1 MPGNI
6 KNFSLYSGSDD
17 DVLTKVLRGKPDM
30 TEENPDAT
38 LSKNREEVKPDTT
51 LSKNREEV
59 KPDTTLSKNRE
70 EVKPDT
76 TLSKNREEVK
86 PDTTLSKNREE
97 VLPHDS
103 NKGNII
109 PETHSIPQRKDI
121 TLSTSAVPG
130 TGNDDVNITDP
141 LRQQSVHH
149 SILTTIQDEIRK
161 GTYKIEIAPSDLV
174 DFGGHRS
181 FDMTHQLFMRHK
193 GTFVLMFNGKI
204 GFLDHLEEYKQE
216 ETTECKLVSD
226 FLNLIFFCSPD
237 WKGHVIY
244 CNHFV
249 LVVCL
254 ALSICQLLILMQ
266 FVCIVGFDRIL
277 LYVKFSI

>member
-17 DVLTKVLRGKPDM
+17 DVLAKVLRGKP
-30 TEENPDAT
+30 
-38 LSKNREEVKPDTT
+38 EVKPVTT

-97 VLPHDS
+97 VPPHDS

-109 PETHSIPQRKDI
+109 PETHTTPQRKDI

-130 TGNDDVNITDP
+130 TGNDDVNITD
-141 LRQQSVHH
+141 SF
-149 SILTTIQDEIRK
+149 LTTMQDEIRK
-161 GTYKIEIAPSDLV
+161 GTYKIDIAPSDLI
-174 DFGGHRS
+174 DFGGQRS

-204 GFLDHLEEYKQE
+204 DFLDHLEEYNQE

>member
-1 MPGNI
+1 M
-6 KNFSLYSGSDD
+6 NFSLYSGSDD
-17 DVLTKVLRGKPDM
+17 DVLTKVLRGKPDI
-30 TEENPDAT
+30 E
-38 LSKNREEVKPDTT
+38 KPD
-51 LSKNREEV
+51 K
-59 KPDTTLSKNRE
+59 TLSKNRE

-109 PETHSIPQRKDI
+109 PETHTIPQCKDI
-121 TLSTSAVPG
+121 TLSTSAAPNPTLVPG